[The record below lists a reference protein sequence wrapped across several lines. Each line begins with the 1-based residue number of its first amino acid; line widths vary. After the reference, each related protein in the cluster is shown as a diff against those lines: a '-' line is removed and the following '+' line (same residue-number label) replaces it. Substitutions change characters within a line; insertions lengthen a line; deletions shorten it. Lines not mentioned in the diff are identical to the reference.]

1 MKTGLVLEGG
11 AMRGLFTAGVMDVL
25 LENGIEFDGMVGV
38 SAGAAFG
45 CNYKSK
51 QIGRVL
57 RYNLKYCRD
66 PRYCGLRSLIF
77 TGDIFGRDFCYRRLP
92 DELDPFDY
100 KTYRENPM
108 PFYAVVTDVHTGKA
122 LLHRCDNGGGEDL
135 DWIRASASMP
145 LVSRPVKIG
154 GGTYLDGGIADSIP
168 LPAFEKMGYERNV
181 VVLTQPDGY
190 VKEKNGMLG
199 LMRRALKKYPK
210 LIETM
215 ARRHDEY
222 NEATAYVQ
230 KRENEGA
237 AFVIRPDMA
246 LDVSRIEH
254 DPARLKAAY
263 DHGRMVAQ
271 RELGRLRAFM
281 EG

>member
-25 LENGIEFDGMVGV
+25 LENDIAFDGMVGV

-66 PRYCGLRSLIF
+66 PRYCGLRSLIL
-77 TGDIFGRDFCYRRLP
+77 TGDIFGRDFCYHRLP
-92 DELDPFDY
+92 DELDLFDY
-100 KTYRENPM
+100 KTYRSNPM

-154 GGTYLDGGIADSIP
+154 SGTYLDGGIADSIP
-168 LPAFEKMGYERNV
+168 LPAFEEMGYDRNV
-181 VVLTQPDGY
+181 VVLTQPEGY
-190 VKEKNGMLG
+190 IKEKNGMLG
-199 LMRRALKKYPK
+199 LMRLALKKYPK
-210 LIETM
+210 LLDTI
-215 ARRHDEY
+215 AHRHDEY
-222 NEATAYVQ
+222 NAATAYVH
-230 KRENEGA
+230 KREAEGA
-237 AFVIRPDMA
+237 AFVIRPDHA

-254 DPARLKAAY
+254 DASKLQAAY
-263 DHGRMVAQ
+263 DHGRTVAR
-271 RELGRLRAFM
+271 RELEKLKEFV
-281 EG
+281 EK

>member
-11 AMRGLFTAGVMDVL
+11 AMRGLFTAGVIDVL

-66 PRYCGLRSLIF
+66 PRYCGMRSLLL

-100 KTYRENPM
+100 ETYRANPM
-108 PFYAVVTDVHTGKA
+108 PFYAVVTDVHTGRA

-154 GGTYLDGGIADSIP
+154 GSIYLDGGIADSIP
-168 LPAFEKMGYERNV
+168 LPAFEGMGYERNV
-181 VVLTQPDGY
+181 VVLTQPKGY

-199 LMRRALKKYPK
+199 LMRLALGKYPN
-210 LIETM
+210 LLDTI
-215 ARRHDEY
+215 ARRHEEY
-222 NEATAYVQ
+222 NAATAYVH
-230 KRENEGA
+230 KRETEGA

-254 DPARLKAAY
+254 DPAKLRAAY
-263 DHGRMVAQ
+263 DHGRTVAG
-271 RELGRLRAFM
+271 RELGNLRKFM